1 MAPNGIVRFE
11 RKQKNQSAS
20 LAIFL
25 SVTDYLKSLLYALGL
40 TIVIGFYKPNSF
52 QMPNIS
58 MLVENGAQRNL

>member
-1 MAPNGIVRFE
+1 MAPNRIVRLE
-11 RKQKNQSAS
+11 RKQKNQAAS

-25 SVTDYLKSLLYALGL
+25 SVTDYLKGLLYALGL
-40 TIVIGFYKPNSF
+40 TIVIVFYKSNSL